1 MNSCAFTYVCNHL
14 CLLVYVCQHY
24 YVGIH
29 SRVLVC
35 ICTKDDDT
43 HGNTLTFCI
52 FCLLVMADLRGSDCL
67 SVEECTAVFESYY
80 QWEKRLVDKTAVK
93 ESDIIK
99 KVVSIMDK
107 HVPSRKQVVVL
118 KGILKIDVLELCSF
132 DLYVQIFTHQ

>member
-1 MNSCAFTYVCNHL
+1 MNSCAFTYYVYNHL
-14 CLLVYVCQHY
+14 CLLVYVCQHN

-29 SRVLVC
+29 SRVVVC

-43 HGNTLTFCI
+43 HGNTLTFCV

-80 QWEKRLVDKTAVK
+80 RSEERLVEKTAVK

-107 HVPSRKQVVVL
+107 HDPSRIKTVVL
-118 KGILKIDVLELCSF
+118 KGILKSDVLELCSF
-132 DLYVQIFTHQ
+132 YLYV